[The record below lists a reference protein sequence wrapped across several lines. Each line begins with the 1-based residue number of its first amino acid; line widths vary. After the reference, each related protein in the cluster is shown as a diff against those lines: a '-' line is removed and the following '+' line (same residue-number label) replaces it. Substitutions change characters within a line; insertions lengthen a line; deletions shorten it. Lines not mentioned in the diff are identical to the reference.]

1 MGIDFDE
8 INLETQEIFLS
19 SLFQVNPT
27 DNSITSDLS
36 FEQINEVKACLEFT
50 KFKLLNRFSQDLEEG
65 KMFRRFLNT
74 GYLRDIGPLT
84 LEQKTLYASK
94 LNSICS
100 VVFE

>member
-19 SLFQVNPT
+19 SLFKVDPT
-27 DNSITSDLS
+27 LNSMTSDLT
-36 FEQINEVKACLEFT
+36 FEQINEVKSCLEFT
-50 KFKLLNRFSQDLEEG
+50 RFKLLNRFSQESEEG
-65 KMFRRFLNT
+65 KMFRRFLDT
-74 GYLRDIGPLT
+74 GYLRTIGPLT
-84 LEQKTLYASK
+84 VEQRALYALK